1 MRVGDVIDRRF
12 QIERLASSGGMGDV
26 YRAVDL
32 TTNETVALKLLQR
45 RGLQEA
51 VRFAREAEALEALTA
66 LRHPG
71 IVRYIAHGATDTGQP
86 FLAMQWLAGETLTE
100 RLARKPLTMSESV
113 ALASTV
119 ASTLGVIHRAGLV
132 HRDLKPSNLLLVG
145 GAVEAVTLIDFGV
158 VRLGA
163 IDRHLT
169 MPGTMLGTPGYM
181 APEQARSEPVIDAR
195 ADVFSLGCV
204 LFKCLTGRS
213 AFQGADGLS
222 VLIKVILED
231 PPRLREL
238 RGDIPE
244 ALDDL
249 VARMLAKAPQARPR
263 DGDAVAAELL
273 ALDELGAGA
282 VSSRPMNTVRGSE
295 ITTNERKMMCIVL
308 ARDVTGDAEATRSQE
323 EDLERSKALIAVAE
337 RYQGELE
344 ILESRSPL
352 IVLTAGG
359 APTDLAAQAAR
370 CALAL
375 NALLGCVPVALV
387 TGRAEISSRLP
398 VGELID
404 RAVHLLPPAHA
415 PAGADAVRMDE
426 VTAGLL
432 GSRFDVTRDK
442 GGLRLHG
449 EREALATTPP
459 LLGRPTPCVGR
470 DRELALLEAAFS
482 HCVEESTPSAVLV
495 TAPAGAGKSRLRTEL
510 LRRLRDRGEEI
521 EVWFG
526 RGDPISAGSA
536 FALLA
541 PALRRAIG
549 LFDGEPIEA
558 RQHKIRARVE
568 RYGRGDSARTA
579 AFLGELIGVP
589 FPDGDSVQL
598 MAARRSPVLM
608 SDQIRLAWEELVRA
622 ECSARPVLLV
632 LEDLHWGD
640 LPSVMLV
647 DSALRNLGDQRL
659 MVLALGRPE
668 VHELFPKLWAGRGVH
683 EVQLSGL
690 PRRASERLV
699 RQVLGE
705 DVAPE
710 LLAMIVDRADGN
722 AFYLEEQLRAVAD
735 GKGADLP
742 ETVLAMVQA
751 RIEALDIEARRALRA
766 ASIFGQTF
774 WQGGVSALVGGAQV
788 ASKLVELEQREVI
801 ARRGEGS
808 LPGEVEYSFQH
819 AIVREAAYGMLTEG
833 DRRLGH
839 RLAGDWLSRAGA
851 ADAMALAEHFERGGE
866 LSRAASAYCRAAEQ
880 ALRAQDLAAAIERA
894 ERGIACGP
902 TAHTLG
908 ALRLVEAEAHVWR
921 GELAL
926 AEQRGI
932 EAVDRL
938 QAGSA
943 AWFSAIKQVAVAAG
957 KLGGFERV
965 ERWMSVAQAAEAAA
979 EGALVAKHMCLGE
992 GALLLVFGGRYAFA
1006 DALIEAVEGDGT
1018 DLAEREV
1025 EVAARLHEARSV
1037 RALVNGDPGAC
1048 LAGLRAALAAFER
1061 AGDRGNACA
1070 VRMNVGY
1077 MHAEL
1082 GDFAGAEE
1090 VLRSALAGAE
1100 GMGLHELVAATLSN
1114 LGHVLG
1120 YQGRI
1125 DEAQRTEREAI
1136 ALSQRLGDPRQEGS
1150 ARTYLARIA
1159 LIARDYEGAE
1169 REARTAAEVLQ
1180 SAPPLRAAAVAERAR
1195 ALLGM
1200 GRFDEG
1206 LSAAGEAFSMLKAIG
1221 AIEEGESSVRLVYA
1235 EALAANGM
1243 EADCAAAIA
1252 AARERLLERAGKISD
1267 PVWRERFLTLPDNRK
1282 TLAMAERWLEHRP
1295 A

>member
-12 QIERLASSGGMGDV
+12 RLERLASSGGMGDV
-26 YRAVDL
+26 YRAIDL
-32 TTNETVALKLLQR
+32 AANEPVALKVLQR

-51 VRFAREAEALEALTA
+51 IRFAREAEALEALTA

-71 IVRYIAHGATDTGQP
+71 IVRYVAHGATDAGQP
-86 FLAMQWLAGETLTE
+86 YLAMEWLAGETLTE
-100 RLARKPLTMSESV
+100 RLARRSLSV
-113 ALASTV
+113 RETLALASRV
-119 ASTLGVIHRAGLV
+119 ASTLGVVHRAGIV

-145 GAVEAVTLIDFGV
+145 GTVEGVTLIDFGV
-158 VRLGA
+158 VRFGA

-181 APEQARSEPVIDAR
+181 APEQARSEPNIDAR

-249 VARMLAKAPQARPR
+249 VARMLAKPPNERPR

-273 ALDELGAGA
+273 ELDDLGAGA
-282 VSSRPMNTVRGSE
+282 VSSRPSNTLRGSE
-295 ITTNERKMMCIVL
+295 ITTNERKMMCLVL

-352 IVLTAGG
+352 IVLSAGG

-432 GSRFDVTRDK
+432 GSRFDITRDK
-442 GGLRLHG
+442 GALRLHG

-470 DRELALLEAAFS
+470 DRELALLEAAFA
-482 HCVEESTPSAVLV
+482 HCVDESTPSAVLV

-510 LRRLRDRGEEI
+510 LRRLRDRGEEM
-521 EVWFG
+521 EVWIG
-526 RGDPISAGSA
+526 RGDPMGAGSA

-541 PALRRAIG
+541 SALRRAMG

-558 RQHKIRARVE
+558 RQHKIRARVA
-568 RYGRGDSARTA
+568 RYGRGESPRTA
-579 AFLGELIGVP
+579 AFLGELMGVP

-598 MAARRSPVLM
+598 MAARRNPVLM
-608 SDQIRLAWEELVRA
+608 SDQIRLAWEELLRA

-668 VHELFPKLWAGRGVH
+668 VRELFPKLWAGRGVH

-751 RIEALDIEARRALRA
+751 RIEALDIEARRVLRA

-788 ASKLVELEQREVI
+788 APKLVELEQREVI

-839 RLAGDWLSRAGA
+839 RLAGEWLSRVGA
-851 ADAMALAEHFERGGE
+851 ADAMALGEHFERGGE
-866 LSRAASAYCRAAEQ
+866 LSRAAAAYCRAAEQ
-880 ALRAQDLAAAIERA
+880 ALRAQDLAAAVERA
-894 ERGIACGP
+894 ERGVACGP
-902 TAHTLG
+902 TAQTLG

-932 EAVDRL
+932 EAVERL
-938 QAGSA
+938 PAGSA
-943 AWFSAIKQVAVAAG
+943 PWFSAIKQVAVAAG

-965 ERWMSVAQAAEAAA
+965 ERWMGAAQAAEAEA

-1025 EVAARLHEARSV
+1025 EVEARLHEARSI

-1048 LAGLRAALAAFER
+1048 LMGLSSALAAFER

-1090 VLRSALAGAE
+1090 VLRSALAAAE
-1100 GMGLHELVAATLSN
+1100 RMGLHELAAATLSN

-1120 YQGRI
+1120 YRGRI
-1125 DEAQRTEREAI
+1125 EEAQRTAREAI

-1169 REARTAAEVLQ
+1169 REARTAAEILQ
-1180 SAPPLRAAAVAERAR
+1180 SAPPLRAAAVAARAR
-1195 ALLGM
+1195 ALLGL
-1200 GRFDEG
+1200 GRYDEG
-1206 LSAAGEAFSMLKAIG
+1206 LSAAGEAFSMLEGIG
-1221 AIEEGESSVRLVYA
+1221 AIEEGESAVRLVYA

-1243 EADCAAAIA
+1243 EADCAAVIA

-1267 PVWRERFLTLPDNRK
+1267 PVWRERFLTVPDNQK
-1282 TLAMAERWLEHRP
+1282 TLAMAERWVG
-1295 A
+1295 

>member
-26 YRAVDL
+26 YLARDL
-32 TTNETVALKLLQR
+32 ATNEPVALKVLQR
-45 RGLQEA
+45 RALQEA

-71 IVRYIAHGATDTGQP
+71 IVRYIAHGATDAGQP
-86 FLAMQWLAGETLTE
+86 YLAMEWLTGETLTE
-100 RLARKPLTMSESV
+100 RLARKPLTIAESV
-113 ALASTV
+113 ALATSI
-119 ASTLGVIHRAGLV
+119 ASTLGVIHRTGIV
-132 HRDLKPSNLLLVG
+132 HRDLKPSNLLLVD
-145 GAVEAVTLIDFGV
+145 GAVEGVTLLDFGV

-169 MPGTMLGTPGYM
+169 MPGTMVGTPGYM
-181 APEQARSEPVIDAR
+181 APEQARSEPNIDAR

-249 VARMLAKAPQARPR
+249 VARMLAKPPQERPR

-273 ALDELGAGA
+273 ALDDLGAGA

-295 ITTNERKMMCIVL
+295 ITTNERKMMCLVL
-308 ARDVTGDAEATRSQE
+308 ARDATGDAEATRSQE

-352 IVLTAGG
+352 IVLSAGG

-387 TGRAEISSRLP
+387 TGRAEISARLP

-404 RAVHLLPPAHA
+404 RAVHLLPRA
-415 PAGADAVRMDE
+415 PAGADAVRLDE

-432 GSRFDVTRDK
+432 GSRFDVTRDPS
-442 GGLRLHG
+442 GIRLHG

-470 DRELALLEAAFS
+470 DRELALLDAAFS

-510 LRRLRDRGEEI
+510 IRRLRDRGEEV
-521 EVWFG
+521 EVWIG

-549 LFDGEPIEA
+549 LFDGEPNEA

-568 RYGRGDSARTA
+568 RYRRGDSARTA

-608 SDQIRLAWEELVRA
+608 SDQIRLAWEELLRA

-668 VHELFPKLWAGRGVH
+668 VRELFPKLWAGRGVH

-705 DVAPE
+705 EVTPE

-722 AFYLEEQLRAVAD
+722 AFYLEEQIRAVAD

-751 RIEALDIEARRALRA
+751 RIEALDIEARRVLRA
-766 ASIFGQTF
+766 ASIYGQTF

-788 ASKLVELEQREVI
+788 APKLVELEQREVI

-851 ADAMALAEHFERGGE
+851 AGAADAMALAEHFERGGE
-866 LSRAASAYCRAAEQ
+866 LSRAAAAYCRAAEQ
-880 ALRAQDLAAAIERA
+880 ALRAQDLAAAVERA

-902 TAHTLG
+902 TAHTFG

-938 QAGSA
+938 PAGSA

-957 KLGGFERV
+957 KLGGFDRV
-965 ERWMSVAQAAEAAA
+965 ERWMSAAQAAEAAA
-979 EGALVAKHMCLGE
+979 EGARVAKHMCLGE

-1006 DALIEAVEGDGT
+1006 DALIEAIEGDGT
-1018 DLAEREV
+1018 DLAEREA
-1025 EVAARLHEARSV
+1025 EVMARLHEARSI

-1048 LAGLRAALAAFER
+1048 LVGLSAALAAFER

-1082 GDFAGAEE
+1082 GDFEGAEE
-1090 VLRSALAGAE
+1090 VLRSALASAE
-1100 GMGLHELVAATLSN
+1100 RMGLHELAAATLSN

-1120 YQGRI
+1120 YRGQI
-1125 DEAQRTEREAI
+1125 EEAQRTEREAI
-1136 ALSQRLGDPRQEGS
+1136 ALSQRLGDPRTEGS

-1159 LIARDYEGAE
+1159 LIARDFEGAE
-1169 REARTAAEVLQ
+1169 REARTAAEILQ
-1180 SAPPLRAAAVAERAR
+1180 SAPPLRAAAVAARAR
-1195 ALLGM
+1195 ALLGL

-1243 EADCAAAIA
+1243 EADCAAAIE

-1267 PVWRERFLTLPDNRK
+1267 PVWRERFLTLPDNQR
-1282 TLAMAERWLEHRP
+1282 TLAMAERWLG
-1295 A
+1295 

>member
-26 YRAVDL
+26 YLARDL
-32 TTNETVALKLLQR
+32 ATNEPVALKVLQR

-71 IVRYIAHGATDTGQP
+71 IVRYIAHGATDAGQP
-86 FLAMQWLAGETLTE
+86 YLAMQWLTGETLTE
-100 RLARKPLTMSESV
+100 RLARKPLTLAESV
-113 ALASTV
+113 ALATSI
-119 ASTLGVIHRAGLV
+119 ASTLGVIHRAGIV

-145 GAVEAVTLIDFGV
+145 GAVEGVTLLDFGV

-169 MPGTMLGTPGYM
+169 MPGTMVGTPGYM
-181 APEQARSEPVIDAR
+181 APEQARSEPNIDAR

-249 VARMLAKAPQARPR
+249 VARMLAKPPQERPR

-273 ALDELGAGA
+273 ALDDMGAGV

-295 ITTNERKMMCIVL
+295 ITTNERKMMCLVL

-352 IVLTAGG
+352 IVLSAGG

-387 TGRAEISSRLP
+387 TGRAEISARLP

-404 RAVHLLPPAHA
+404 RAVHLLPRA
-415 PAGADAVRMDE
+415 PAGADAVRLDE

-432 GSRFDVTRDK
+432 GSRFDITRDPS
-442 GGLRLHG
+442 GIRLHG

-470 DRELALLEAAFS
+470 DRELALLDAAFS

-510 LRRLRDRGEEI
+510 IRRLRDRGEEV
-521 EVWFG
+521 EVWIG

-549 LFDGEPIEA
+549 LFDGEPNEA

-568 RYGRGDSARTA
+568 RYCRGDSARTA

-608 SDQIRLAWEELVRA
+608 SDQIRLAWEELLRA

-647 DSALRNLGDQRL
+647 DSALRNLGDQRF

-668 VHELFPKLWAGRGVH
+668 VRELFPKLWAGRGVH

-705 DVAPE
+705 EVTPE

-722 AFYLEEQLRAVAD
+722 AFYLEEQIRAVAD

-788 ASKLVELEQREVI
+788 APKLVELEQREVI

-866 LSRAASAYCRAAEQ
+866 LSRAAAAYCRAAEQ
-880 ALRAQDLAAAIERA
+880 ALRAQDLAAAVERA

-902 TAHTLG
+902 TAHTFG

-938 QAGSA
+938 PAGSA

-957 KLGGFERV
+957 KLGGFDRV
-965 ERWMSVAQAAEAAA
+965 ERWMSAAQAAEAAA

-1006 DALIEAVEGDGT
+1006 DALIEAIEGDGT
-1018 DLAEREV
+1018 DLAEREA
-1025 EVAARLHEARSV
+1025 EVMARLHEARSI

-1048 LAGLRAALAAFER
+1048 LVGLSAALAAFER

-1082 GDFAGAEE
+1082 GDFEGAEE
-1090 VLRSALAGAE
+1090 VLRSALASAE
-1100 GMGLHELVAATLSN
+1100 RMGLHELAAATLSN

-1120 YQGRI
+1120 YRGQI
-1125 DEAQRTEREAI
+1125 EEAQRTEREAI
-1136 ALSQRLGDPRQEGS
+1136 ALSQRLGDPRTEGS

-1159 LIARDYEGAE
+1159 LIARDFEGAE
-1169 REARTAAEVLQ
+1169 REARTAAEILQ
-1180 SAPPLRAAAVAERAR
+1180 SAPPLRAAAVAARAR
-1195 ALLGM
+1195 ALLGL

-1206 LSAAGEAFSMLKAIG
+1206 LSAAGEAFSMLTAIG

-1243 EADCAAAIA
+1243 EADCAAAIG

-1267 PVWRERFLTLPDNRK
+1267 PVWRERFLTLPDNQR
-1282 TLAMAERWLEHRP
+1282 TLAMAERWLG
-1295 A
+1295 

>member
-1 MRVGDVIDRRF
+1 MRVGDVIDGRF
-12 QIERLASSGGMGDV
+12 RIERLASSGGMGDV
-26 YRAVDL
+26 YRAFDL
-32 TTNETVALKLLQR
+32 VTQEAVALKVLQR

-51 VRFAREAEALEALTA
+51 VRFAREAEALEGLTA

-71 IVRYIAHGATDTGQP
+71 IVRYIAHGATGAGHP
-86 FLAMQWLAGETLTE
+86 YLAMEWLEGETLTE
-100 RLARKPLTMSESV
+100 RLARKPLTVDESLT
-113 ALASTV
+113 LATSV
-119 ASTLGVIHRAGLV
+119 ASTLGVIHRAGIV
-132 HRDLKPSNLLLVG
+132 HRDLKPSNLFLVG
-145 GAVEAVTLIDFGV
+145 GAVEGVTLIDFGV

-181 APEQARSEPVIDAR
+181 APEQARSEPHIDAR

-249 VARMLAKAPQARPR
+249 VARLLAKQPQARPR
-263 DGDAVAAELL
+263 DGEAVAAELL
-273 ALDELGAGA
+273 ALEERSAGA
-282 VSSRPMNTVRGSE
+282 VSSRPASSLLGGE
-295 ITTNERKMMCIVL
+295 ITTNERKMMCLVL
-308 ARDVTGDAEATRSQE
+308 ARDVAGDAEATRSQE
-323 EDLERSKALIAVAE
+323 EDLERSKALLAVAE

-352 IVLTAGG
+352 IVLSATGT
-359 APTDLAAQAAR
+359 PTDLAAQAAR

-387 TGRAEISSRLP
+387 TGRAEMSSRLP

-404 RAVHLLPPAHA
+404 RAVHLLPSPRA
-415 PAGADAVRMDE
+415 PAAADAVRLDE

-432 GSRFDVTRDK
+432 GSRFSVTRDRD
-442 GGLRLHG
+442 GIRLHG

-459 LLGRPTPCVGR
+459 LLGKPTPCVGR

-482 HCVEESTPSAVLV
+482 HCVDESTPSAVLV

-510 LRRLRDRGEEI
+510 IRRLRDRGEDM
-521 EVWFG
+521 EVWIG
-526 RGDPISAGSA
+526 RGDPMSAGSA

-549 LFDGEPIEA
+549 LFDGEPLEA

-568 RYGRGDSARTA
+568 RYGAADPARVA
-579 AFLGELIGVP
+579 AFLGELMGVP

-608 SDQIRLAWEELVRA
+608 SDQIRLAWEEFLRA
-622 ECSARPVLLV
+622 ECSARPVVLV

-640 LPSVMLV
+640 LPSVTLV
-647 DSALRNLGDQRL
+647 DAALRNLADQPL
-659 MVLALGRPE
+659 MVLALGRPD
-668 VHELFPKLWAGRGVH
+668 VRELFPKLWAGRGVH

-690 PRRASERLV
+690 PRRASERLA
-699 RQVLGE
+699 RQVLGD

-751 RIEALDIEARRALRA
+751 RLEALDVEARRVLRA
-766 ASIFGQTF
+766 ASVFGQTF
-774 WQGGVSALVGGAQV
+774 WQGGVAALVGGAQV
-788 ASKLVELEQREVI
+788 AAKLVELEQREVI

-819 AIVREAAYGMLTEG
+819 AIVREAAYEMLTEG

-839 RLAGDWLSRAGA
+839 RLAGEWLERAGA
-851 ADAMALAEHFERGGE
+851 ADPMALAEHFERGGE
-866 LSRAASAYCRAAEQ
+866 LSRAASSYCRAAEQ

-902 TAHTLG
+902 ASRTLG
-908 ALRLVEAEAHVWR
+908 ELRLVEAEAHVWR

-926 AEQRGI
+926 AEQRGT
-932 EAVDRL
+932 EAVERL
-938 QAGSA
+938 APGTA

-965 ERWMSVAQAAEAAA
+965 ERWMSAAQAAEAAQ

-992 GALLLVFGGRYAFA
+992 GALLLAFGGRYAIA
-1006 DALIEAVEGDGT
+1006 DALIEAIEGDGT
-1018 DLAEREV
+1018 DLAAREV
-1025 EVAARLHEARSV
+1025 EVVARLHEARSI
-1037 RALVNGDPGAC
+1037 RALVSGDPGAC
-1048 LAGLRAALAAFER
+1048 LVGLEAALEAFER

-1082 GDFAGAEE
+1082 GDFEGAEAM
-1090 VLRSALAGAE
+1090 LRSALAGAE
-1100 GMGLHELVAATLSN
+1100 WMGLHELAAATLSN

-1120 YQGRI
+1120 YRGRLE
-1125 DEAQRTEREAI
+1125 EAQRTEREAI
-1136 ALSQRLGDPRQEGS
+1136 ALLQRLGDPRTEGS

-1159 LIARDYEGAE
+1159 LLARDFEGAE
-1169 REARTAAEVLQ
+1169 REACTAAEILQ
-1180 SAPPLRAAAVAERAR
+1180 SAPPLRAAAVAVRAR
-1195 ALLGM
+1195 ALLGL

-1206 LSAAGEAFSMLKAIG
+1206 LSAAGEAYSMLRALG

-1235 EALAANGM
+1235 EALEANGM

-1252 AARERLLERAGKISD
+1252 AAKERLLERAAKISD

-1282 TLAMAERWLEHRP
+1282 TLVMAERWGG
-1295 A
+1295 

>member
-32 TTNETVALKLLQR
+32 TTGEPVALKVLQR
-45 RGLQEA
+45 RALQEA
-51 VRFAREAEALEALTA
+51 VRFAREAEALESLSA

-71 IVRYIAHGATDTGQP
+71 LVRYVAHGATTVGQP
-86 FLAMQWLAGETLTE
+86 YLAMEWLTGETLTE
-100 RLARKPLTMSESV
+100 RLARKPLSLSESLALGASV
-113 ALASTV
+113 AAI
-119 ASTLGVIHRAGLV
+119 LGVIHRAGVV
-132 HRDLKPSNLLLVG
+132 HRDIKPSNLLLVG
-145 GAVEAVTLIDFGV
+145 GAIEGVTLIDFGV

-181 APEQARSEPVIDAR
+181 APEQARSEPHIDAR

-222 VLIKVILED
+222 VLIKIILED

-249 VARMLAKAPQARPR
+249 VARMLAKPPDVRPR
-263 DGDAVAAELL
+263 DGDAVAAELR
-273 ALDELGAGA
+273 ALDEFGGGA
-282 VSSRPMNTVRGSE
+282 VSSRPSTTLRGNE
-295 ITTNERKMMCIVL
+295 ILTTNERKMMCIVL

-352 IVLTAGG
+352 IVLSAAG

-375 NALLGCVPVALV
+375 DALLGCVPVALV
-387 TGRAEISSRLP
+387 TGRAEISARLP
-398 VGELID
+398 IGELID

-415 PAGADAVRMDE
+415 PAGSDAVRLDE

-432 GSRFDVTRDK
+432 GARFDITRDAA
-442 GGLRLHG
+442 GLRLHG
-449 EREALATTPP
+449 EREALASTPP
-459 LLGRPTPCVGR
+459 LLGKPTPCVGR

-482 HCVEESTPSAVLV
+482 HCVEESAPSAVLV

-510 LRRLRDRGEEI
+510 VRRLRDRGEDM
-521 EVWFG
+521 EVWLG
-526 RGDPISAGSA
+526 RGDPMGAGSS

-541 PALRRAIG
+541 SALRRAMG

-558 RQHKIRARVE
+558 RHRKIRARVE
-568 RYGRGDSARTA
+568 RYGRGDSARVA
-579 AFLGELIGVP
+579 AFLGELIGAP

-608 SDQIRLAWEELVRA
+608 SDQIRLAWEELLRA

-640 LPSVMLV
+640 LPSVNLV

-668 VHELFPKLWAGRGVH
+668 VRELFPKLWAGRGVH

-699 RQVLGE
+699 RQVLGDE
-705 DVAPE
+705 VSPDLVAT
-710 LLAMIVDRADGN
+710 IVDRADGN
-722 AFYLEEQLRAVAD
+722 AFYLEEQIRAIAD

-751 RIEALDIEARRALRA
+751 RIEALDVEARRVLRA

-774 WQGGVSALVGGAQV
+774 WQGGVAALAGGAQV
-788 ASKLVELEQREVI
+788 APKLVELEQREVI

-819 AIVREAAYGMLTEG
+819 AIVREAAYEMLTEG

-839 RLAGDWLSRAGA
+839 RLAGHWLERVGA
-851 ADAMALAEHFERGGE
+851 ADPMALAEHFERGVE
-866 LSRAASAYCRAAEQ
+866 LSRAAAAYCRAAEQ

-902 TAHTLG
+902 GAQTLG
-908 ALRLVEAEAHVWR
+908 ELRLVEAEAHVWR

-926 AEQRGI
+926 AEQRGT
-932 EAVDRL
+932 EAVERL
-938 QAGSA
+938 PAGTA

-957 KLGGFERV
+957 KLGGFDRV
-965 ERWMSVAQAAEAAA
+965 ERWMGVAQEAEAVA

-1006 DALIEAVEGDGT
+1006 DALIEAIEGDGT
-1018 DLAEREV
+1018 DLAAREV
-1025 EVAARLHEARSV
+1025 EVVARLHEARSV

-1048 LAGLRAALAAFER
+1048 LAGLEAALAAFER

-1100 GMGLHELVAATLSN
+1100 RMGLNELVAATLSN

-1120 YQGRI
+1120 YRGRI
-1125 DEAQRTEREAI
+1125 EEAQRTAREAI
-1136 ALSQRLGDPRQEGS
+1136 ALAQRLGEPRIEGS

-1169 REARTAAEVLQ
+1169 REARTAAEILQ
-1180 SAPPLRAAAVAERAR
+1180 SAPPLRAAAVAARAK

-1206 LSAAGEAFSMLKAIG
+1206 LSAAGEAFSMLRAIG
-1221 AIEEGESSVRLVYA
+1221 AIEEGESAVRLVYA

-1243 EADCAAAIA
+1243 EGDCAAVIG
-1252 AARERLLERAGKISD
+1252 AARERLMERAGKISD
-1267 PVWRERFLTLPDNRK
+1267 PVWRERFLTLPDNQR
-1282 TLAMAERWLEHRP
+1282 TLVMAERWLG
-1295 A
+1295 

>member
-26 YRAVDL
+26 YVARDL
-32 TTNETVALKLLQR
+32 ATNEPVALKVLQR

-66 LRHPG
+66 LRHRG
-71 IVRYIAHGATDTGQP
+71 IVRYIAHGATDAGQP
-86 FLAMQWLAGETLTE
+86 YLAMEWLTGETLTE
-100 RLARKPLTMSESV
+100 RLARKPLTIAESV
-113 ALASTV
+113 ALATSI
-119 ASTLGVIHRAGLV
+119 ASTLGVIHRAGIV

-145 GAVEAVTLIDFGV
+145 DAVEGVTLLDFGV

-169 MPGTMLGTPGYM
+169 MPGTMVGTPGYM
-181 APEQARSEPVIDAR
+181 SPEQARSEPNIDAR

-249 VARMLAKAPQARPR
+249 VARMLAKPPQERPR

-273 ALDELGAGA
+273 ALDDLGAGA

-295 ITTNERKMMCIVL
+295 ITTNERKMMCLVL

-352 IVLTAGG
+352 IVLSAGG

-387 TGRAEISSRLP
+387 TGRAEISARLP

-404 RAVHLLPPAHA
+404 RAIHLLPRA
-415 PAGADAVRMDE
+415 PAGADAVRLDE

-432 GSRFDVTRDK
+432 GSRFDVTRDPT
-442 GGLRLHG
+442 GIRLHG

-459 LLGRPTPCVGR
+459 LLGKPTPCVGR
-470 DRELALLEAAFS
+470 DRELALLDAAFA

-510 LRRLRDRGEEI
+510 IRRLRDRGEEV
-521 EVWFG
+521 EVWIG

-549 LFDGEPIEA
+549 LFDGEPNEA

-568 RYGRGDSARTA
+568 RYCRGDSARTA

-608 SDQIRLAWEELVRA
+608 SDQIRLAWEELLRA

-647 DSALRNLGDQRL
+647 DSALRSLGDQRL

-668 VHELFPKLWAGRGVH
+668 VRELFPKLWAGRGVH

-705 DVAPE
+705 EVTPE

-722 AFYLEEQLRAVAD
+722 AFYLEEQIRAVAD

-774 WQGGVSALVGGAQV
+774 WQGGVSALVGGAHV
-788 ASKLVELEQREVI
+788 APKLVELEQREVI

-866 LSRAASAYCRAAEQ
+866 LSRAAAAYCRAAEQ
-880 ALRAQDLAAAIERA
+880 ALRAQDLVAAVERA

-902 TAHTLG
+902 TAHTFG

-938 QAGSA
+938 PAGSA

-957 KLGGFERV
+957 KLGGFDRV
-965 ERWMSVAQAAEAAA
+965 ERWMSAAQAAEAAV
-979 EGALVAKHMCLGE
+979 EGARVAKHMCLGE

-1006 DALIEAVEGDGT
+1006 DALIEAIEGDGT
-1018 DLAEREV
+1018 DLAEREA
-1025 EVAARLHEARSV
+1025 EVMARLHEARSI

-1048 LAGLRAALAAFER
+1048 LVGLSAALAAFER

-1082 GDFAGAEE
+1082 GDFEGAEE
-1090 VLRSALAGAE
+1090 VLRSALASAE
-1100 GMGLHELVAATLSN
+1100 RMGLHELAAATLSN

-1120 YQGRI
+1120 YRGQI
-1125 DEAQRTEREAI
+1125 EEAQRTEREAI
-1136 ALSQRLGDPRQEGS
+1136 ALSQRLGDPRTEGS

-1159 LIARDYEGAE
+1159 LIARDFEGAE
-1169 REARTAAEVLQ
+1169 REARTAAEILQ
-1180 SAPPLRAAAVAERAR
+1180 SAPPLRAAAVAARAR
-1195 ALLGM
+1195 ALLGL

-1243 EADCAAAIA
+1243 EADCAAAIE

-1267 PVWRERFLTLPDNRK
+1267 PVWRERFLTLPDNRR
-1282 TLAMAERWLEHRP
+1282 TLAMAERWLG
-1295 A
+1295 

>member
-26 YRAVDL
+26 YLARDL
-32 TTNETVALKLLQR
+32 ATNEPVALKVLQR

-71 IVRYIAHGATDTGQP
+71 IVRYIAHGATDAGQP
-86 FLAMQWLAGETLTE
+86 YLAMQWLTGETLTE
-100 RLARKPLTMSESV
+100 RLARKPLTLAESV
-113 ALASTV
+113 ALATSI
-119 ASTLGVIHRAGLV
+119 ASTLGVIHRAGIV

-145 GAVEAVTLIDFGV
+145 GAVEGVTLLDFGV

-169 MPGTMLGTPGYM
+169 MPGTMVGTPGYM
-181 APEQARSEPVIDAR
+181 APEQARSESHIDAR

-249 VARMLAKAPQARPR
+249 VARMLAKPPQERPR

-273 ALDELGAGA
+273 ALDDLGAGA

-295 ITTNERKMMCIVL
+295 ITTNERKMMCLVL
-308 ARDVTGDAEATRSQE
+308 ARDATGDAEATRSQE

-352 IVLTAGG
+352 IVLSAGG

-387 TGRAEISSRLP
+387 TGRAEISARLP

-404 RAVHLLPPAHA
+404 RAVHLLPRA
-415 PAGADAVRMDE
+415 PAGADAVRLDE

-432 GSRFDVTRDK
+432 GSRFDITRDPS
-442 GGLRLHG
+442 GIRLHG

-510 LRRLRDRGEEI
+510 IRRLRDRGEEV
-521 EVWFG
+521 EVWIG

-549 LFDGEPIEA
+549 LFDGEPNEA

-568 RYGRGDSARTA
+568 RYCRGDSARTA

-608 SDQIRLAWEELVRA
+608 SDQIRLAWEELLRA

-647 DSALRNLGDQRL
+647 DSALRNLGDQRF

-668 VHELFPKLWAGRGVH
+668 VRELFPKLWAGRGVH

-705 DVAPE
+705 EVTSE

-722 AFYLEEQLRAVAD
+722 AFYLEEQIRAVAD

-788 ASKLVELEQREVI
+788 APKLVELEQREVI

-866 LSRAASAYCRAAEQ
+866 LSRAAAAYCRAAEQ
-880 ALRAQDLAAAIERA
+880 ALRAQDLAAAVERA

-902 TAHTLG
+902 TAHTFG

-938 QAGSA
+938 PAGSA
-943 AWFSAIKQVAVAAG
+943 VWFSAIKQVAVAAG
-957 KLGGFERV
+957 KLGGFDRV
-965 ERWMSVAQAAEAAA
+965 ERWMSAAQAAEAAA

-1006 DALIEAVEGDGT
+1006 DALIEAIEGDGT
-1018 DLAEREV
+1018 DLAEREA
-1025 EVAARLHEARSV
+1025 EVMARLHEARSI

-1048 LAGLRAALAAFER
+1048 LVGLSAALAAFER

-1082 GDFAGAEE
+1082 GDFEGAEE
-1090 VLRSALAGAE
+1090 VLRSALASAE
-1100 GMGLHELVAATLSN
+1100 RMGLHELAAATLSN

-1120 YQGRI
+1120 YRGQI
-1125 DEAQRTEREAI
+1125 EEAQRTEREAI
-1136 ALSQRLGDPRQEGS
+1136 ALSQRLGDPRTEGS

-1159 LIARDYEGAE
+1159 LIARDFEGAE
-1169 REARTAAEVLQ
+1169 REARTAAEILQ
-1180 SAPPLRAAAVAERAR
+1180 SAPPLRAAAVAARAR
-1195 ALLGM
+1195 ALLGL

-1206 LSAAGEAFSMLKAIG
+1206 LSAAGEAFSMLTAIG

-1243 EADCAAAIA
+1243 EADCAAAIG

-1267 PVWRERFLTLPDNRK
+1267 PVWRERFLTLPDNQR
-1282 TLAMAERWLEHRP
+1282 TLAMAERWLG
-1295 A
+1295 